1 MIKVLLDILLC
12 PLCANNKKLSLKKKD
27 KNSNDG
33 TLFCKNN
40 HKFYF
45 QNSIIDFIDKDNNE
59 QKIYNE
65 IWKLQKSSVFKNN
78 LKKLEYK
85 FNEYAKLP
93 QNLEYYFKNKI
104 VLDAGSGAG
113 RFSYLIKKFSPK
125 LLLSVD
131 FSKEAIVQT
140 RRNLIPLNNNIIII
154 RADLNNLPFRK
165 NKFDFIFSFGVIHH
179 NLSPGKTFDKLVNLI
194 KKNGLISIYI
204 YKKNSLS
211 FLQNLIRPITL
222 KIDRKKI
229 KSFCK
234 SFGFASSKNVII
246 NIKKIFI
253 FLGKYDILGIRNI
266 SYEGLTT
273 TYLHSYSLSEIE
285 MWFKK
290 NYLKIISK
298 TNIISVT
305 GKKIK

>member
-1 MIKVLLDILLC
+1 MIRTLLNVLKC
-12 PLCANNKKLSLKKKD
+12 PLCTNNEKLFFVKARSN
-27 KNSNDG
+27 KNFDG
-33 TLFCKNN
+33 KFFCKNN
-40 HKFYF
+40 HKFYC
-45 QNSIIDFIDKDNNE
+45 QNSIIDFIEKNNKE

-65 IWKLQKSSVFKNN
+65 IWKLQKKSIFKNN
-78 LKKLEYK
+78 LNELEYK
-85 FNEYAKLP
+85 FNEYAQLPKKLG
-93 QNLEYYFKNKI
+93 YYFKNKI

-125 LLLSVD
+125 LLFSVD
-131 FSKEAIVQT
+131 FSKEAIIQT
-140 RRNLIPLNNNIIII
+140 QQNLMPLNNNTITI

-179 NLSPGKTFDKLVNLI
+179 NLSPGKTFDKLANLI

-211 FLQNLIRPITL
+211 LLQNLIRPLTL
-222 KIDRKKI
+222 KIDRNKI

-234 SFGFASSKNVII
+234 SFGFVSSKKVII

-273 TYLHSYSLSEIE
+273 TYLRSYSLSEVE

-290 NYLKIISK
+290 NCLKIISK

-305 GKKIK
+305 GKK

>member
-1 MIKVLLDILLC
+1 MIRVLLNVLKC
-12 PLCANNKKLSLKKKD
+12 PLCVKTEELFFKKNIGNKNL
-27 KNSNDG
+27 NG
-33 TLFCKNN
+33 IFFCKHN
-40 HKFYF
+40 HKFNC
-45 QNSIIDFIDKDNNE
+45 QNSIVDFIEKDNKE

-65 IWKLQKSSVFKNN
+65 IWKLQKKSIFKNN
-78 LKKLEYK
+78 LKKIENK
-85 FNEYAKLP
+85 FNEYAQLP
-93 QNLEYYFKNKI
+93 KNLEYYFKNKI
-104 VLDAGSGAG
+104 VLDAGSGVG

-125 LLLSVD
+125 LLFSVD
-131 FSKEAIVQT
+131 FSKEATVQT
-140 RRNLIPLNNNIIII
+140 QRNLMPLNNNIIII

-179 NLSPGKTFDKLVNLI
+179 NLSPSKTFDKLVNLI
-194 KKNGLISIYI
+194 KENGLISIYI

-273 TYLHSYSLSEIE
+273 TYLRSYSLSEIE

-305 GKKIK
+305 GKK